1 MSFNDT
7 MNVIFFQDLLD
18 TEDYIVAVKQ
28 KQNENPFLDQQP
40 SPRQA
45 MVDMKGDH
53 HIYLKLIN

>member
-1 MSFNDT
+1 

-18 TEDYIVAVKQ
+18 TEEYIVAVKQ

-45 MVDMKGDH
+45 LVDMKGDD
-53 HIYLKLIN
+53 HIYLKYILN

>member
-1 MSFNDT
+1 M
-7 MNVIFFQDLLD
+7 
-18 TEDYIVAVKQ
+18 VAVKQ

-53 HIYLKLIN
+53 VLNMSLQIIYY